1 MSLFI
6 RKLVIPALALFPE
19 YLQPCVDVNPDLEM
33 LVSFALI
40 AKIVKKLV
48 SHVMHFFKS
57 TIKGIVLLYK
67 WINVKNRDI
76 KLEFNLGRFRLF
88 KTQFQPM
95 YSIDTFS
102 ENDFSGKS
110 LR

>member
-40 AKIVKKLV
+40 AKIVKKKNLKPLT
-48 SHVMHFFKS
+48 HF
-57 TIKGIVLLYK
+57 
-67 WINVKNRDI
+67 
-76 KLEFNLGRFRLF
+76 
-88 KTQFQPM
+88 
-95 YSIDTFS
+95 
-102 ENDFSGKS
+102 
-110 LR
+110 

>member
-40 AKIVKKLV
+40 AKIVKKK
-48 SHVMHFFKS
+48 SKTHSTFF
-57 TIKGIVLLYK
+57 
-67 WINVKNRDI
+67 NQ
-76 KLEFNLGRFRLF
+76 NLFH
-88 KTQFQPM
+88 M
-95 YSIDTFS
+95 
-102 ENDFSGKS
+102 
-110 LR
+110 

>member
-40 AKIVKKLV
+40 AKIVKKKISKTL
-48 SHVMHFFKS
+48 STFLIKTCFTCIAFF
-57 TIKGIVLLYK
+57 L
-67 WINVKNRDI
+67 NN
-76 KLEFNLGRFRLF
+76 N
-88 KTQFQPM
+88 
-95 YSIDTFS
+95 
-102 ENDFSGKS
+102 
-110 LR
+110 

>member
-40 AKIVKKLV
+40 AKIVKKINLKPLA
-48 SHVMHFFKS
+48 HF
-57 TIKGIVLLYK
+57 
-67 WINVKNRDI
+67 
-76 KLEFNLGRFRLF
+76 
-88 KTQFQPM
+88 
-95 YSIDTFS
+95 
-102 ENDFSGKS
+102 
-110 LR
+110 

>member
-40 AKIVKKLV
+40 AKIVKKKNLKPIA
-48 SHVMHFFKS
+48 HFL
-57 TIKGIVLLYK
+57 IKTCFTC
-67 WINVKNRDI
+67 NA
-76 KLEFNLGRFRLF
+76 FF
-88 KTQFQPM
+88 
-95 YSIDTFS
+95 
-102 ENDFSGKS
+102 
-110 LR
+110 

>member
-40 AKIVKKLV
+40 AKIVKKKKISKTL
-48 SHVMHFFKS
+48 S
-57 TIKGIVLLYK
+57 TILIKTCFTCNAFFLNQQLKVLFYC
-67 WINVKNRDI
+67 
-76 KLEFNLGRFRLF
+76 
-88 KTQFQPM
+88 T
-95 YSIDTFS
+95 S
-102 ENDFSGKS
+102 E
-110 LR
+110 